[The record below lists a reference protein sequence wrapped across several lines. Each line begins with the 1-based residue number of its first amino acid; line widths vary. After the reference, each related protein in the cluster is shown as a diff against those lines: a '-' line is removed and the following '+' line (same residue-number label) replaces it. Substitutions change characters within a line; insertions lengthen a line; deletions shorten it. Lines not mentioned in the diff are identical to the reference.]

1 MSYGREDACS
11 LLRLLLVLAV
21 RCVVWQGSRAPAVDS
36 GSESLARRMS
46 AESEWTMIGTPW
58 LGVVSTRETYSAG
71 FPKPCQRVS
80 KAHSKELAKS
90 SAEFLSPGTTL
101 YLASLALMD
110 LLTSRRLVSDG
121 FRGLPDSLGS
131 PGLPGVCISRSLFF
145 AFFGLEKSHMA
156 LPQLF
161 QRPLD
166 ASPD

>member
-1 MSYGREDACS
+1 MDDDRDTVARCS
-11 LLRLLLVLAV
+11 FY
-21 RCVVWQGSRAPAVDS
+21 
-36 GSESLARRMS
+36 
-46 AESEWTMIGTPW
+46 
-58 LGVVSTRETYSAG
+58 RETYSAG

-131 PGLPGVCISRSLFF
+131 PGLPNVYISRSLFF
-145 AFFGLEKSHMA
+145 AFFGLEKSHIDGTPA
-156 LPQLF
+156 AVSAP
-161 QRPLD
+161 
-166 ASPD
+166 S

>member
-1 MSYGREDACS
+1 
-11 LLRLLLVLAV
+11 
-21 RCVVWQGSRAPAVDS
+21 
-36 GSESLARRMS
+36 
-46 AESEWTMIGTPW
+46 
-58 LGVVSTRETYSAG
+58 
-71 FPKPCQRVS
+71 
-80 KAHSKELAKS
+80 
-90 SAEFLSPGTTL
+90 
-101 YLASLALMD
+101 MD

>member
-1 MSYGREDACS
+1 VAGRRRRFIRIQ
-11 LLRLLLVLAV
+11 LFAV
-21 RCVVWQGSRAPAVDS
+21 FNDTIEGPRAPAVDS

-145 AFFGLEKSHMA
+145 CFLWSCEESHGTPA
-156 LPQLF
+156 AVSAP
-161 QRPLD
+161 
-166 ASPD
+166 S